1 MRPRIGLEVHAQLLT
16 KTKLFCSCSADY
28 FGAPPNAHT
37 CPVCLGMPGALPVL
51 NERAVEYALKAALAL
66 HCEIPPRS
74 TFARKNY
81 FYPDLPKGYQISQ
94 FDEPLAV
101 GGYLDLP
108 TGKRVRIRR
117 VHLEEDAGK
126 LVHTEDGATLVDLN
140 RAGVPLIEIVSEPDL
155 SSPQEARLY
164 MEELRRVLRYL
175 GVCSGDMEEG
185 SLRCD
190 ANISVSSNAELGTKV
205 EIKNMN
211 SFRAI
216 EEALQFEVERQ
227 RGILE
232 RGGTVHQETLLW
244 NEKTGKTEIMRSK
257 EESEDYRYF
266 PDPDLMPVQIDETW
280 RWRVM
285 QSLPEL
291 PAQKRA
297 RWAKEYQLPEYDI
310 AVLTDERPLAE
321 YFEAVVRLHNQPKEV
336 SNWMMSEL
344 LRLVKGSQTTEIPLP
359 PEHFAQ
365 VLQMVSAGRINR
377 TVAKEVLEESCRTGK
392 APEEIV
398 RTKGLAQISDEGALA
413 EIIARVLAEHPKAVA
428 DFKSGKEAALGFL
441 QGQVM
446 KATQGK
452 ADPTKTREVL
462 LRTLRE

>member
-1 MRPRIGLEVHAQLLT
+1 
-16 KTKLFCSCSADY
+16 
-28 FGAPPNAHT
+28 
-37 CPVCLGMPGALPVL
+37 
-51 NERAVEYALKAALAL
+51 
-66 HCEIPPRS
+66 
-74 TFARKNY
+74 
-81 FYPDLPKGYQISQ
+81 
-94 FDEPLAV
+94 
-101 GGYLDLP
+101 
-108 TGKRVRIRR
+108 
-117 VHLEEDAGK
+117 
-126 LVHTEDGATLVDLN
+126 
-140 RAGVPLIEIVSEPDL
+140 
-155 SSPQEARLY
+155 
-164 MEELRRVLRYL
+164 
-175 GVCSGDMEEG
+175 
-185 SLRCD
+185 
-190 ANISVSSNAELGTKV
+190 
-205 EIKNMN
+205 
-211 SFRAI
+211 
-216 EEALQFEVERQ
+216 
-227 RGILE
+227 
-232 RGGTVHQETLLW
+232 
-244 NEKTGKTEIMRSK
+244 
-257 EESEDYRYF
+257 
-266 PDPDLMPVQIDETW
+266 
-280 RWRVM
+280 M

-392 APEEIV
+392 PPEEIV